1 LKNTACGK
9 PHAAIHL
16 SLLKATSKKTIS
28 NSVRIVA
35 VPSSRSS
42 THDPHTN
49 GPAAGG
55 TEMKII
61 PCLSGHAY
69 IKKDGRMVHLSPNE
83 LQELHDFLH
92 RENLIKEYAPQQERG
107 PE

>member
-1 LKNTACGK
+1 
-9 PHAAIHL
+9 
-16 SLLKATSKKTIS
+16 
-28 NSVRIVA
+28 
-35 VPSSRSS
+35 
-42 THDPHTN
+42 
-49 GPAAGG
+49 
-55 TEMKII
+55 MKII